1 MTAIRPQ
8 PSPEAERI
16 AQARAQKKSRILLS
30 QSRSTLVLAVFYI
43 ALLIVPWA
51 LTCQISTQPSFI
63 IQVYRWKT
71 RHYIQYGWVIAIK
84 VLNSLA
90 VVLSLPILSA
100 LLARAAVVFSQRR
113 RPGQTLSVRQL
124 FALADRDWY
133 NLSKVLSPV
142 RSSPLLR
149 LGFLLL
155 FIAILLPLIR
165 SGLVAYDNVLVSSH
179 WPEGYSFV
187 EDFLDF
193 NPSPVALKTASWGL
207 QNSVIAA
214 TRGSLRITTGGI
226 DAHLW
231 PVCNDP
237 KSGSTCGFKYGP
249 YNIEQSRLSNFWES
263 PGRLNDRSYE
273 TNGSALM
280 HASTLRVG
288 STIGTYKRNK
298 LGAYTLGL
306 KSGTQCETV
315 SVEEVE
321 EQCIRSADS
330 GVLSTAARGWN
341 TSLEIPYQIRL
352 NICYPPLERD
362 PWEAADASPWKP
374 INFTEH
380 LYVGLYDD
388 FSTWDCTNYYGD
400 DCGNSGNL
408 GTSRGLYLHCQAD
421 SLMSYFEIGKA
432 STNGVP
438 TRLLEEMPAGF
449 DVPREGGTP
458 SSSSGD
464 SPDAQFHGPL
474 NTAAMAMF
482 GNDSW
487 FDMLKEVMADVE
499 DSNLT
504 SSAAMTILCSMRP
517 FGNIDVFNDN
527 IACENTR
534 YGGRRYYMYD
544 TDSEL
549 FADFVRGM
557 FGQFKTRKLARATLN
572 TATFY
577 ANNAL
582 LSQLSS
588 TSSFGTREYK
598 YGTQER
604 EERMRVPILS
614 VAAIATVSI
623 LIALQVVGIVILLV
637 YIYSSRVW
645 TKTLDALAVARI
657 GAQLSGLDVFM
668 VARETGTLGPARLTR
683 RAALEQLEQVD
694 GLVGSTALTGHHD
707 IEMAT
712 VPPPYAP
719 RGEEPSTRDE
729 QRMSQPAAAAVVGE
743 VAASDRPTPSYSP
756 STDEHTTRAPGGEAQ
771 AVAGRGDSNNMAIA
785 HAASSESQ
793 GAVLPPVTSIEALAV
808 GGRGLIPRRR
818 WKKADK
824 PLPLRP
830 ADQ

>member
-1 MTAIRPQ
+1 MTAIRPRL
-8 PSPEAERI
+8 SPEAERL
-16 AQARAQKKSRILLS
+16 AQARAQKKSQILVS

-51 LTCQISTQPSFI
+51 LTCHISTQPSFI

-71 RHYIQYGWVIAIK
+71 RHYIQYGWVIAIN

-149 LGFLLL
+149 LGCLLL
-155 FIAILLPLIR
+155 FVSILLPLIR

-179 WPEGYSFV
+179 WPEGYWSV
-187 EDFLDF
+187 DDLLGF
-193 NPSPVALKTASWGL
+193 NPSPVALKGTSPGARNL
-207 QNSVIAA
+207 VIAA

-226 DAHLW
+226 EAHLW

-237 KSGSTCGFKYGP
+237 NSGSTCGFKYGP

-263 PGRLNDRSYE
+263 PDRFYIDRSYE

-280 HASTLRVG
+280 HASTLRAG
-288 STIGTYKRNK
+288 STIGTYRKNY

-330 GVLSTAARGWN
+330 GALSTAARGWN

-380 LYVGLYDD
+380 LYVGLYD
-388 FSTWDCTNYYGD
+388 FSSTWDFSSKWDSGD
-400 DCGNSGNL
+400 I
-408 GTSRGLYLHCQAD
+408 GTSSGLHIHCQAD
-421 SLMSYFEIGKA
+421 SLMSYFEMGKA

-449 DVPREGGTP
+449 EIPREVGT
-458 SSSSGD
+458 SSTSSED
-464 SPDAQFHGPL
+464 SSDAQFLGPL

-482 GNDSW
+482 GNESW

-504 SSAAMTILCSMRP
+504 SSAAITLLCSMRP

-527 IACENTR
+527 VACENTV
-534 YGGRRYYMYD
+534 YGGGRYYIYD
-544 TDSEL
+544 RDSEL

-557 FGQFKTRKLARATLN
+557 FGQFKTQKLARATLN

-577 ANNAL
+577 ANYAL
-582 LSQLSS
+582 LSELRSVLGFSS
-588 TSSFGTREYK
+588 REWK
-598 YGTQER
+598 YGTQESD
-604 EERMRVPILS
+604 ERMYVPVLS

-637 YIYSSRVW
+637 YIYSSLVW

-657 GAQLSGLDVFM
+657 GAQLSALDVFL
-668 VARETGTLGPARLTR
+668 VPRETGTLGPARQTG

-719 RGEEPSTRDE
+719 RGEEPSTREE
-729 QRMSQPAAAAVVGE
+729 QRMPQPGAAAAAGE
-743 VAASDRPTPSYSP
+743 VAASDRPVPSSSP
-756 STDEHTTRAPGGEAQ
+756 STDEHMTRAPDGESQ
-771 AVAGRGDSNNMAIA
+771 AVGGRGDSNNMVIA
-785 HAASSESQ
+785 HAASPESQ

-824 PLPLRP
+824 PLPPRP